1 MSAITISASGAPAS
15 TFRYAFTAPLLASW
29 PARLVAV
36 YVLLLPL
43 IAGIPRG
50 QIVPM
55 LRLTEVVQVGLM
67 GLAVLVVGSSYIR
80 GSRWRFSFQSVDWWM
95 IAFAFFGSVVPV
107 ISLIARGQIPDVG
120 AIAAAFPVFKYLL
133 LWLFVRFSVRT
144 VADVTTVLIGVVGA
158 GCMVA
163 LLAIPEGLGIGPTGA
178 ITQGLVR
185 DDGGMTDGRAFTLLG
200 SAISSGAVVAI
211 AAGVAFG
218 LAVAYR
224 NVIAAG
230 ATGFLMLGAVATG
243 QMSSALG
250 VLIILGVAAWQ
261 HRVLLKS
268 VAIGLPAVAV
278 VALLMAP
285 IIEGRLADGAGRS
298 LIPQSWLIRWVNVTE
313 LYWPQISDGGWML
326 GVHPDTVVL
335 PPDSWRTEVFLESG
349 YAWTLWVGGLP
360 LLICCLGL
368 LVSSWRSL
376 NVTSTEP
383 MQEVA
388 RAAARAAV
396 VFMAL
401 FSIIDP
407 HMTLRGGADLLY
419 VLVPTAAAFAPI
431 AASCTRRADSLRLL
445 QTAEA
450 RESSSTARIQV
461 GEIGGPML
469 AGSGWPAVSP
479 VDGQDRGID
488 ICVRDGGVTLAEARV
503 YFETEGS
510 VLHGLMLH
518 PVRSVDQE
526 AAALIWRGIAL
537 TAGSMRL
544 RSLMVPPGSNGL
556 VEIGRREI
564 KALAHEADLLETQR
578 FGRSRRDRLAIS
590 HFETLDNRDSQRTPA
605 GVRLE
610 PQTKLSR
617 ARRIIDV
624 VVAGGGMLALTP
636 VALVLAVLIRRS
648 SPGPI
653 LFRQLRVGGGGRPFQ
668 LLKFRSMDNS
678 AGENVHRQSI
688 IDSLNGDDTVVKVEN
703 DTRITRVG
711 GFMRAWSLDE
721 LPQLLNVVRGEMTL
735 VGPRPS
741 LLWETSMFAPNTR
754 RRLRLTPGI
763 AGLWQASGR
772 GDLSTEE
779 MLELDLEY
787 ADSASIANDAKL
799 LGKTAVAVV
808 KKTGAR

>member
-1 MSAITISASGAPAS
+1 MSAITISASGASTS
-15 TFRYAFTAPLLASW
+15 TFRDVFTAPAHATW
-29 PARLVAV
+29 PARLVAA
-36 YVLLLPL
+36 YVLLMPL

-50 QIVPM
+50 QIIPM
-55 LRLTEVVQVGLM
+55 LRLTEVAQVGLM
-67 GLAVLVVGSSYIR
+67 GLAVLAVVSSYGR
-80 GSRWRFSFQSVDWWM
+80 GSRWRFTFRSVDWWM

-107 ISLIARGQIPDVG
+107 ISLIGRGQIPDVG
-120 AIAAAFPVFKYLL
+120 AVAAAFPIFKYLL
-133 LWLFVRFSVRT
+133 LWLFVRLSVRT
-144 VADVTTVLIGVVGA
+144 IADVTTVLMGVVGA
-158 GCMVA
+158 GGIVA

-178 ITQGLVR
+178 ITKSLVS
-185 DDGGMTDGRAFTLLG
+185 GESGMSDGRAFTLLG

-218 LAVAYR
+218 FAVTYR

-250 VLIILGVAAWQ
+250 VLVILAVVAWQ

-268 VAIGLPAVAV
+268 VALGFPV
-278 VALLMAP
+278 VVVVGLLMAP
-285 IIEGRLADGAGRS
+285 IIEGRLADGASRS
-298 LIPQSWLIRWVNVTE
+298 IVPQSWLIRWVNVSE
-313 LYWPQISDGGWML
+313 LYWPEISDGGWIL
-326 GVHPDTVVL
+326 GVHPDTVKL

-349 YAWTLWVGGLP
+349 YMWTLWVGGLP
-360 LLICCLGL
+360 LLLCCIGL

-376 NVTSTEP
+376 NVTTTDP
-383 MQEVA
+383 MHEIA

-419 VLVPTAAAFAPI
+419 VLVPTAAAFTPL
-431 AASCTRRADSLRLL
+431 AATCTRRSDSLRLL
-445 QTAEA
+445 RLNNGSEL
-450 RESSSTARIQV
+450 SPTARIQI
-461 GEIGGPML
+461 GEIGGSML
-469 AGSGWPAVSP
+469 GGSGWPSVSP
-479 VDGQDRGID
+479 VDGQDRGVD
-488 ICVRDGGVTLAEARV
+488 ICVRDRGVTIGEARL

-510 VLHGLMLH
+510 AIHGLMLH
-518 PVRSVDQE
+518 PVRSVDPE
-526 AAALIWRGIAL
+526 AAALVWRGIAL
-537 TAGSMRL
+537 SAGSMRL
-544 RSLMVPPGSNGL
+544 RSLMVPPGSNGI
-556 VEIGRREI
+556 VEMSRREL
-564 KALAHEADLLETQR
+564 KALANEADLLEAQR
-578 FGRSRRDRLAIS
+578 YRGDRLTAAQQLGS
-590 HFETLDNRDSQRTPA
+590 AGDRGSQQTPS

-617 ARRIIDV
+617 VRRIVDV
-624 VVAGGGMLALTP
+624 VVAGGGMLVLTP

-688 IDSLNGDDTVVKVEN
+688 VDSLSGDDTVVKVEN
-703 DTRITRVG
+703 DTRITWIG
-711 GFMRAWSLDE
+711 AIMRAWSLDE
-721 LPQLLNVVRGEMTL
+721 LPQLLNVLRGEMTL

-754 RRLRLTPGI
+754 RRLQLTPGI

-787 ADSASIANDAKL
+787 ADSASLANDAKL